1 MKAEAPKVS
10 LRQQLVTCAV
20 FCALAGAIILLFHRE
35 PHVSAF
41 AAGVPLLFQLLLGIA
56 FAAVYWVASMLGSRF
71 IASRRSA
78 AQIAGSYNRLD
89 LSGLN
94 PLWMALAAGVGE
106 ELLFRGAL
114 QPLLGIWITSVVFVL
129 VHVRAYRLDT
139 LNKRVLLQSISIF
152 AISVELGYVAIYAGL
167 LTAIMVHAGMDA
179 VGLFVIRR
187 MARAP
192 ATTAA
197 C

>member
-1 MKAEAPKVS
+1 MKTQTAKVS

-20 FCALAGAIILLFHRE
+20 FCALAGVIIVLFHRG

-41 AAGVPLLFQLLLGIA
+41 AAGLPLLFQILLGIT
-56 FAAVYWVASMLGSRF
+56 FAAVYWLVSLLGSKF
-71 IASRRSA
+71 IAARSSTQ
-78 AQIAGSYNRLD
+78 QIAENYSRLD
-89 LSGLN
+89 LDGLN
-94 PLWMALAAGVGE
+94 PLWIALAAGVGE

-114 QPLLGIWITSVVFVL
+114 QPLLGIWITSVAFVL

-139 LNKRVLLQSISIF
+139 LNKRVLIQSLSIF
-152 AISVELGYVAIYAGL
+152 VIGVALGYIAIYAGL

-187 MARAP
+187 MARARA
-192 ATTAA
+192 ATTA

>member
-1 MKAEAPKVS
+1 MKTEAAKVS
-10 LRQQLVTCAV
+10 LRQQLLTCAV
-20 FCALAGAIILLFHRE
+20 FCALAGVIILLFHRKS
-35 PHVSAF
+35 HVSAF
-41 AAGVPLLFQLLLGIA
+41 TAGLPLLFQTLLGIA
-56 FAAVYWVASMLGSRF
+56 FAAVYWVASMLGARF
-71 IASRRSA
+71 IASRRSTQ
-78 AQIAGSYNRLD
+78 QIAENYSRLD

-94 PLWMALAAGVGE
+94 PLWMALAAGLGE

-114 QPLLGIWITSVVFVL
+114 QPLLGIWITSVAFVL
-129 VHVRAYRLDT
+129 VHVRAYRLDA

-152 AISVELGYVAIYAGL
+152 AISVSLGYVAIYAGL

-192 ATTAA
+192 ATTTA